1 MNSITCNC
9 YFNEEY
15 YSIVIEII
23 NNINGYNYKRII
35 TNKDIENIEF
45 DYDESH
51 DLIKKKIFDDGTY
64 EIKIIKINSL
74 TINNI
79 QDLYNLIKNKDFEI
93 FLFDNCAIIEN
104 TRVISFNITVN
115 NVNNISKYDNDNL
128 HKIWDAVAGI
138 LESKITTI
146 TGLEKTFT
154 DTELIDMHTFGITC
168 IANYNSLTY
177 YMYNQRTAVAQQSM
191 LQNAHCREALIEL
204 ELSLLKGL
212 REFQWTVI
220 ILENNKTKD
229 DIEKLANNIC
239 NYYMLNNA
247 ISNYTNL
254 FVVNNDF
261 ANAQLGELITTIELE
276 SVMQSIILQVN
287 VLRNGTV
294 SLTSG

>member
-1 MNSITCNC
+1 
-9 YFNEEY
+9 
-15 YSIVIEII
+15 
-23 NNINGYNYKRII
+23 
-35 TNKDIENIEF
+35 
-45 DYDESH
+45 
-51 DLIKKKIFDDGTY
+51 
-64 EIKIIKINSL
+64 
-74 TINNI
+74 
-79 QDLYNLIKNKDFEI
+79 
-93 FLFDNCAIIEN
+93 
-104 TRVISFNITVN
+104 
-115 NVNNISKYDNDNL
+115 
-128 HKIWDAVAGI
+128 
-138 LESKITTI
+138 
-146 TGLEKTFT
+146 
-154 DTELIDMHTFGITC
+154 
-168 IANYNSLTY
+168 
-177 YMYNQRTAVAQQSM
+177 MYNQRTAVAQQSM